1 MTALVHTRYGP
12 PDLLELREVEIPIP
26 KESQVLVKVR
36 AASIKAADYITL
48 RSTPVLIRLMVGGLL
63 RPKDPRFGSD
73 LAGQVEAV
81 GEDVKQFRP
90 GDEVFRG
97 AAGAFAVDALARGAC
112 LAP

>member
-1 MTALVHTRYGP
+1 MKAIVHTRYGP

-36 AASIKAADYITL
+36 AASLHTADYRTM
-48 RSTPVLIRLMVGGLL
+48 RANPFLIRLMVGGLL

-90 GDEVFRG
+90 GDEGFG
-97 AAGAFAVDALARGAC
+97 CAAGGFAEYALARGAY
-112 LAP
+112 